1 MALKSREQ
9 KRIESWFL
17 NAARHAGV
25 PIPSG
30 EVPGEEPDFRFQT
43 ADGVLGIELSEV
55 LRPASS
61 NWGILP
67 VQEESFHQEVVETA
81 QRKYYAVPNA
91 RPVHVS
97 VYFSN
102 AKGKRRSMRHTADAL
117 SGFVHAHV
125 DRARPAV
132 SRMGD
137 DAPEGFDSVVIVAE
151 PSPRDW
157 WSGEGGGITLADI
170 RPQVEARIAAKDKLV
185 QSYRSN
191 LPVGAQVWLL
201 LHTGVTVA
209 RSMPIPHGIEEWRIP
224 FRFDRVF
231 WFASLECQFAEIRR
245 KDL

>member
-1 MALKSREQ
+1 MALKTSEQ
-9 KRIESWFL
+9 KRIELWFL

-25 PIPSG
+25 PIPFG

-43 ADGVLGIELSEV
+43 TNGVLGIELSEV
-55 LRPASS
+55 LRPESS

-67 VQEESFHQEVVETA
+67 VQEESFHQEVLQTA
-81 QRKYYAVPNA
+81 QRKYYAMPNA

-102 AKGKRRSMRHTADAL
+102 ARGKKCSMRQMSDAL
-117 SGFVHAHV
+117 SGFVLAHV
-125 DRARPAV
+125 DRASPALCC
-132 SRMGD
+132 MGD
-137 DAPEGFDSVVIVAE
+137 DAPDGFDSVVMVPE
-151 PSPRDW
+151 PNPKDW
-157 WSGEGGGITLADI
+157 WAGDVGGITLSEI

-191 LPVGAQVWLL
+191 LAAGAQLWLL

-224 FRFDRVF
+224 FRFDKVF
-231 WFASLECQFAEIRR
+231 WFASLEGQFAEIRR